1 MKIHVLVDNNTLVDQ
16 YYLAEPGFSV
26 LIVDEDLEVLFDTG
40 YSDIFIRNAQKMGLD
55 LTSLDYIALSH
66 SHLDHTW
73 GLEPLIRYYSEL
85 RIAKIPHSKPCLI
98 AHSQAFISIMEENF
112 SEFGSLMS
120 KEKIAKHLELKLSD
134 QPIWLSERLVFLGQ
148 IPRKNNFESNLRF
161 GRKEGAKEEDW
172 VIDDSALAY
181 KSEEGLVI
189 ISGCSHSGICNIIE
203 YARQVCNED
212 RVIDILGG
220 LHLQKPPQKQIQGTR
235 KYLKALNLKRIH
247 ACHCTDLKSK
257 IALSKVVEI
266 KEVGVG
272 LTLSY

>member
-26 LIVDEDLEVLFDTG
+26 LIVDDDLKVLLDTG

-55 LTSLDYIALSH
+55 LTSLDYVALSH
-66 SHLDHTW
+66 SHIDHTW

-85 RIAKIPHSKPCLI
+85 RTAKIPHSKPSLI
-98 AHSQAFISIMEENF
+98 AHSQTFISVIEENF

-120 KEKIAKHLELKLSD
+120 KEKIAKHFELKLSD
-134 QPIWLSERLVFLGQ
+134 QPVWLNEKLIFLGQ
-148 IPRKNNFESNLRF
+148 IPRKNDFESNLRF
-161 GRKEGAKEEDW
+161 GKKEGAKEEDW
-172 VIDDSALAY
+172 VIEDSALAY
-181 KSEEGLVI
+181 KSKEGLVI
-189 ISGCSHSGICNIIE
+189 ITGCSHSGICNIID
-203 YARQVCNED
+203 YARQICNED

-235 KYLKALNLKRIH
+235 RFLKELNLKRIH

-257 IALSKVVEI
+257 IALSKVVDV